1 VRDVVIRVAL
11 ILLGS
16 TPQQKALFSLAA
28 TLCIGLSTSAPAA
41 IASDFGGTLFQC
53 AHHPPVNIAGS
64 HVYAYEADLT
74 HYTEGVATYGAHS
87 VTLTF
92 PRKFQAFTI
101 TRQGESFSTD
111 GARCQ
116 TDPN

>member
-1 VRDVVIRVAL
+1 MNPRHF
-11 ILLGS
+11 
-16 TPQQKALFSLAA
+16 ALFSLSAALSAGAA
-28 TLCIGLSTSAPAA
+28 TGAPAA
-41 IASDFGGTLFQC
+41 TASNFSGTLFQC

-74 HYTEGVATYGAHS
+74 HYTEGAAVYGAHS

-92 PRKFQAFTI
+92 PQKFQAFTI
-101 TRQGESFSTD
+101 VRKGESFFAD